1 MDSKEKKQRSSP
13 QGQRATSAGS
23 RRGTAT
29 KSRPAPK
36 KTAAPGKKQR
46 QPKRPAPD
54 VVYVQPEPFNRGRFL
69 LRLATVAAVVLA
81 LFFGISIFFKVD
93 KVIVSGADKYT
104 AWEVRQASGIEEGEN
119 LLSLNEAKIGAQIK
133 TALPYVSRS
142 RVGIKLPDT
151 VNIEI
156 VEVAVT
162 YSVEAENGIW
172 WLMSAEGTLLEKVN
186 SADAEDYTK
195 ILGIKLE
202 APAEG
207 AQAVAKEPEVETT
220 SAATNASG
228 QTVETL
234 PVTVKA
240 SEKLSAALDILQY
253 MEDNG
258 ILGEAE
264 SVDVSDMGLLE
275 IWYGEQ
281 YQILL
286 GDTTRL
292 SYKIQMMK
300 NTIEQL
306 GEHYSGVLDVSYT
319 LRPDEVLYTP
329 FA

>member
-1 MDSKEKKQRSSP
+1 MESKEKKRRSTGRVQRTP
-13 QGQRATSAGS
+13 SAGS
-23 RRGTAT
+23 RGGSAT
-29 KSRPAPK
+29 KSRSATK
-36 KTAAPGKKQR
+36 KAAASRKKQR
-46 QPKRPAPD
+46 QQNRPSPD
-54 VVYVQPEPFNRGRFL
+54 VVYVQPEPFNRTRFL
-69 LRLATVAAVVLA
+69 LGLATAATVVLA

-93 KVIVSGADKYT
+93 KIVVSGTDKYT
-104 AWEVRQASGIEEGEN
+104 AWEVRQASGIEVGEN

-156 VEVAVT
+156 VEVAVP

-172 WLMSAEGTLLEKVN
+172 WLMSADGTLLEKVN
-186 SADAEDYTK
+186 SADADDYTK

-202 APAEG
+202 NPAEG
-207 AQAVAKEPEVETT
+207 SQAVAKEPEIDAS
-220 SAATNASG
+220 SAATDASG
-228 QTVETL
+228 ETLETL
-234 PVTVKA
+234 PVTVRA
-240 SEKLSAALDILQY
+240 SEQMTVALDILQY

-264 SVDVSDMGLLE
+264 NVNVSDMGLLE

-286 GDTTRL
+286 GDTARL

-300 NTIEQL
+300 NTIDQL
-306 GEHYSGVLDVSYT
+306 GDHYSGVLDVSYT
-319 LRPDEVLYTP
+319 LRPDEVVYTP
-329 FA
+329 FD